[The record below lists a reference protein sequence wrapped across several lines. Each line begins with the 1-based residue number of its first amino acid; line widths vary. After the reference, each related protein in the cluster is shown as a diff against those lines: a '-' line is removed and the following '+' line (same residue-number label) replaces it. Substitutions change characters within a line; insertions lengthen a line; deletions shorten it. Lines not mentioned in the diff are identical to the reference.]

1 MNITTYIILNFFTYI
16 LTLKIFFFLFN
27 SKYYF
32 PFRYADVLSFVF
44 NLVFFIY
51 LSSIYL
57 PDTYFI
63 IFFININLFY
73 IFFHLINMITTSPR
87 TKIILDL
94 KESNNQQINLSKYL
108 KKYNCNVIVS
118 NRIKRLKSSKQIL
131 EKNNYFYLKKGKK
144 NFLYLI
150 SMVFSFIEKI

>member
-1 MNITTYIILNFFTYI
+1 
-16 LTLKIFFFLFN
+16 
-27 SKYYF
+27 
-32 PFRYADVLSFVF
+32 
-44 NLVFFIY
+44 
-51 LSSIYL
+51 
-57 PDTYFI
+57 
-63 IFFININLFY
+63 
-73 IFFHLINMITTSPR
+73 MITTSPR